1 MYFVTYPNAWIIE
14 LIVLII
20 ATGALI
26 YLSYILMKNA
36 IRDGI
41 NESKLRHSAPTQPM
55 APMGYK
61 WALVKID
68 SEQEDRKAR

>member
-14 LIVLII
+14 LLVLIV

-41 NESKLRHSAPTQPM
+41 NESKLRNSTTTQPM
-55 APMGYK
+55 APIGYK
-61 WALVKID
+61 WALVKIE
-68 SEQEDRKAR
+68 SEHQER